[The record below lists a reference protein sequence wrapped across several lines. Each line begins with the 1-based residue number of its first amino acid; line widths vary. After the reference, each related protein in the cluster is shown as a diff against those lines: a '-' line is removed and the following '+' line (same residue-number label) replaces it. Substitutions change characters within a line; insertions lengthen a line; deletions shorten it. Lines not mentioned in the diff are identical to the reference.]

1 VEQLDNLLLMSGND
15 IPFRMGRCSIHPPTL
30 SEISYIGEE
39 AFQTGSRFLLFN
51 KENLDDKD
59 KSELLQQSNF
69 NIFMSVMNSKEG
81 AKHKTDTMLVL
92 TLIFPKF
99 NVKINKDKILLQAD
113 KFETSVNEYNFEEFQ
128 DIIRQIFCLD
138 GMGGDDG
145 QYKPADDLARK
156 IAEKFQKGRN
166 KVSSMK
172 GEQKKINIF
181 ERYVSILSVGLQK
194 DKNDLMKYTVYQI
207 MDEMERFRLKQDF
220 DIYIRAKLAGAQDME
235 EVKNWMDELHP

>member
-1 VEQLDNLLLMSGND
+1 
-15 IPFRMGRCSIHPPTL
+15 
-30 SEISYIGEE
+30 
-39 AFQTGSRFLLFN
+39 
-51 KENLDDKD
+51 
-59 KSELLQQSNF
+59 
-69 NIFMSVMNSKEG
+69 
-81 AKHKTDTMLVL
+81 MLVL

-138 GMGGDDG
+138 GMCGDDG

-166 KVSSMK
+166 KISGMK

-235 EVKNWMDELHP
+235 EVKNWMDEIHP